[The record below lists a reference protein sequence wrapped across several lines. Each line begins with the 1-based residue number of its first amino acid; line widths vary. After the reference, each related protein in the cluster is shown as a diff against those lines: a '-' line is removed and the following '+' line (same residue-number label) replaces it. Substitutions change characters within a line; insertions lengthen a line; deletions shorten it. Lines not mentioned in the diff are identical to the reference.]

1 MAKNKK
7 PLLNEGTVRRM
18 MKLANMEALG
28 NGFISEKYSSLEE
41 DEAYTAKK
49 EKPGAD
55 KRKGAEKR
63 GAEGTLAKTKGH
75 GRVDYVDEDLN
86 EDEDYTAKKEKPGAD
101 KRKGAEKRG
110 AEGTLAKTKGH
121 GRVDYVN
128 EELNEDEDELESE
141 LHATE
146 DELGD
151 MDSEADRERDELE
164 ADDAEMEGEVTI
176 TDEEAQDIIDL
187 ADKLKDAVGDEPD
200 AEMPM
205 DLDID
210 AEEEIDI
217 EEPGSR
223 MYEEELYEAALK
235 GLNIDVVDDK
245 AEQRKALVQE
255 AKKRIYERVVRRL
268 IAESKK

>member
-7 PLLNEGTVRRM
+7 PLLKEGTVRRM

-41 DEAYTAKK
+41 DEVYTAKK
-49 EKPGAD
+49 EPKRRD

-75 GRVDYVDEDLN
+75 GKDDFV
-86 EDEDYTAKKEKPGAD
+86 KEGEQMRGPRSELCKNAANQGE
-101 KRKGAEKRG
+101 AEYYCS
-110 AEGTLAKTKGH
+110 T
-121 GRVDYVN
+121 GRMH
-128 EELNEDEDELESE
+128 EEDELESE
-141 LHATE
+141 IDDTE
-146 DELGD
+146 DEL
-151 MDSEADRERDELE
+151 ENAIDEE
-164 ADDAEMEGEVTI
+164 GAELEGEVTI

-187 ADKLKDAVGDEPD
+187 ADKLKDAVGEPEVEAD
-200 AEMPM
+200 IEIEDEMPM
-205 DLDID
+205 GIE
-210 AEEEIDI
+210 AEEEVDL

-235 GLNIDVVDDK
+235 GLNIDIVDHK

-255 AKKRIYERVVRRL
+255 AKKRIYQRVIRRL
-268 IAESKK
+268 LAESKK

>member
-1 MAKNKK
+1 
-7 PLLNEGTVRRM
+7 M

-28 NGFISEKYSSLEE
+28 DNFISEKKYEWHKGDDSKTLEGEKDDGDSAGDKGARGDTDYAGKGMRKGDKSDTGRGKDFVKEEE
-41 DEAYTAKK
+41 D
-49 EKPGAD
+49 
-55 KRKGAEKR
+55 
-63 GAEGTLAKTKGH
+63 
-75 GRVDYVDEDLN
+75 
-86 EDEDYTAKKEKPGAD
+86 
-101 KRKGAEKRG
+101 
-110 AEGTLAKTKGH
+110 
-121 GRVDYVN
+121 
-128 EELNEDEDELESE
+128 LESK
-141 LHATE
+141 LDATE
-146 DELGD
+146 DELSD
-151 MDSEADRERDELE
+151 MDSEADRERDEIE

-187 ADKLKDAVGDEPD
+187 ADKLKGAVGDDGGDME

-205 DLDID
+205 DLDIE

>member
-28 NGFISEKYSSLEE
+28 DTFISEKKYEWHKGDDSKSHPGDHDEGESKGDKGARGDTDYAGKGMRKGDESDTGRGKDFVKEE
-41 DEAYTAKK
+41 D
-49 EKPGAD
+49 D
-55 KRKGAEKR
+55 
-63 GAEGTLAKTKGH
+63 
-75 GRVDYVDEDLN
+75 
-86 EDEDYTAKKEKPGAD
+86 
-101 KRKGAEKRG
+101 
-110 AEGTLAKTKGH
+110 
-121 GRVDYVN
+121 
-128 EELNEDEDELESE
+128 LESK
-141 LHATE
+141 LDATE
-146 DELGD
+146 DELSD
-151 MDSEADRERDELE
+151 MDSEADLERDELE
-164 ADDAEMEGEVTI
+164 AGDAEGEVTI

-187 ADKLKDAVGDEPD
+187 ADKLKGAVGDSGDEEME

-205 DLDID
+205 DMDVE
-210 AEEEIDI
+210 AEEEIDL
-217 EEPGSR
+217 EEPGMR